1 MYAVACVLL
10 LCYYIITMV
19 PKMVLEYPLGMPQQR
34 GAPSWN
40 GTEREH
46 IRGESPCRVA
56 MAMMEM
62 TLELV
67 LVRRQACV
75 VSLCCA
81 GEAFVVRE
89 RE

>member
-1 MYAVACVLL
+1 M
-10 LCYYIITMV
+10 
-19 PKMVLEYPLGMPQQR
+19 
-34 GAPSWN
+34 
-40 GTEREH
+40 
-46 IRGESPCRVA
+46 IRGEPPCRVA
-56 MAMMEM
+56 MAMMMET

>member
-1 MYAVACVLL
+1 M
-10 LCYYIITMV
+10 
-19 PKMVLEYPLGMPQQR
+19 
-34 GAPSWN
+34 
-40 GTEREH
+40 
-46 IRGESPCRVA
+46 IRGEPPCRGACRVA
-56 MAMMEM
+56 MAMMET

-81 GEAFVVRE
+81 GEAFVVCE